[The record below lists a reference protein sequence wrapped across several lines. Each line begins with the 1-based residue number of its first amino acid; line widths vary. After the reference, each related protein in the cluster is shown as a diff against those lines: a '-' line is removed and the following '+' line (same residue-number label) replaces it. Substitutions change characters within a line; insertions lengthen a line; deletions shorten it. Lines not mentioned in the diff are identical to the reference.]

1 VLVLAGKMRLRTTK
15 VFVDSRYAVMGT
27 SGSSILFEIPGGV
40 ELGPNARCFVSEFTG
55 VCAWPT
61 LDETNRYQTVV
72 IGGAVHVLSLPAGSY
87 DIDSFAEALQTALV
101 QEVGSGFQVER
112 AGIGNTG
119 STQQL
124 LRVSH
129 PSTAFML
136 PESPLSKIVSFPQV
150 SATSHTSGFVD
161 LRRVHNVFVHSPSFG
176 NYNTVAPGG
185 VRTVLCKIPV
195 EVGYGGLVRWSTGGS
210 SFDYIECGVR
220 SLHLLRLELKDADG
234 NLLDLQ
240 GTAFSMTL
248 LFSEE

>member
-1 VLVLAGKMRLRTTK
+1 MRLRTTK
-15 VFVDSRYAVMGT
+15 VFVDSRYAALGT

-40 ELGPNARCFVSEFTG
+40 EVGPNARCFVSEFTA

-72 IGGAVHVLSLPAGSY
+72 LDTGALHVIALPAGSY
-87 DIDSFAEALQTALV
+87 DLDAFAEALQTALRDQV
-101 QEVGSGFQVER
+101 FGGFSVERTGVGSG
-112 AGIGNTG
+112 
-119 STQQL
+119 STQSL

-129 PSTAFML
+129 SSTAFML
-136 PESPLSKIVSFPQV
+136 ADSPLSKIVAFPQA
-150 SATSHTSGFVD
+150 SATSHVSGFVD
-161 LRRVHNVFVHSPSFG
+161 LRRVHNIFVHSPSFG
-176 NYNTVAPGG
+176 NYNAVAPGG

-195 EVGYGGLVRWSTGGS
+195 EVGYGGVVRWSTGGS

-220 SLHLLRLELKDADG
+220 SLHLLRLELKDSDG

>member
-1 VLVLAGKMRLRTTK
+1 MRLRTTK

-40 ELGPNARCFVSEFTG
+40 ELGPNARCFVSESTC
-55 VCAWPT
+55 VSAWST
-61 LDETNRYQTVV
+61 LDETNRYQSV
-72 IGGAVHVLSLPAGSY
+72 ITGAGALYVLAIPGGSY
-87 DIDSFAEALQTALV
+87 DLDSFADALQTALRDV
-101 QEVGSGFQVER
+101 AHMGFIVER
-112 AGIGNTG
+112 AGVGTG

-124 LRVSH
+124 LRVSN
-129 PSTAFML
+129 SLSFML
-136 PESPLSKIVSFPQV
+136 VDSPLSKIVSFPQV
-150 SATSHTSGFVD
+150 SATSHVSGFVD
-161 LRRVHNVFVHSPSFG
+161 LRRVHNIFVHSPSFG

-195 EVGYGGLVRWSTGGS
+195 EVGYSGLVRWSTGGS

-240 GTAFSMTL
+240 GTAFSLTL
-248 LFSEE
+248 LFSED

>member
-1 VLVLAGKMRLRTTK
+1 MLA
-15 VFVDSRYAVMGT
+15 D
-27 SGSSILFEIPGGV
+27 
-40 ELGPNARCFVSEFTG
+40 
-55 VCAWPT
+55 
-61 LDETNRYQTVV
+61 
-72 IGGAVHVLSLPAGSY
+72 
-87 DIDSFAEALQTALV
+87 
-101 QEVGSGFQVER
+101 
-112 AGIGNTG
+112 
-119 STQQL
+119 
-124 LRVSH
+124 
-129 PSTAFML
+129 
-136 PESPLSKIVSFPQV
+136 SPLSKIVSFPQV

-161 LRRVHNVFVHSPSFG
+161 LRRVHSIFVHSPSFG

-234 NLLDLQ
+234 HLLDLQ

>member
-1 VLVLAGKMRLRTTK
+1 MISIASQMPLQAALRAEIDAGFLVER
-15 VFVDSRYAVMGT
+15 
-27 SGSSILFEIPGGV
+27 
-40 ELGPNARCFVSEFTG
+40 TG
-55 VCAWPT
+55 VG
-61 LDETNRYQTVV
+61 R
-72 IGGAVHVLSLPAGSY
+72 
-87 DIDSFAEALQTALV
+87 
-101 QEVGSGFQVER
+101 
-112 AGIGNTG
+112 TG

-129 PSTAFML
+129 PSLSFRLAD
-136 PESPLSKIVSFPQV
+136 SPLSTIVSFPQL

-161 LRRVHNVFVHSPSFG
+161 LRRVHNIFVHSPSFG
-176 NYNTVAPGG
+176 NYNTVSPGG
-185 VRTVLCKIPV
+185 VRTALCKIPV

-210 SFDYIECGVR
+210 AFDYIECGVR

>member
-1 VLVLAGKMRLRTTK
+1 MRLRTTK
-15 VFVDSRYAVMGT
+15 VFVDSRYAAIGT

-40 ELGPNARCFVSEFTG
+40 ELGPNARCFVSEFTA

-61 LDETNRYQTVV
+61 LDDTNRHQTIITSDGFYV
-72 IGGAVHVLSLPAGSY
+72 ISIPGGSY
-87 DIDSFAEALQTALV
+87 DLDSFADALQAALR
-101 QEVGSGFQVER
+101 QEVDSGFLVGR
-112 AGIGNTG
+112 TGVGTG

-124 LRVSH
+124 LQVSH
-129 PSTAFML
+129 PTLSFTL

-150 SATSHTSGFVD
+150 SANSHTSGFVD
-161 LRRVHNVFVHSPSFG
+161 LRRCHSIFVHSPSFG

-195 EVGYGGLVRWSTGGS
+195 ETGYGGLIRWSTGGS

-234 NLLDLQ
+234 HLLDLQ
-240 GTAFSMTL
+240 GTAFSLTL

>member
-1 VLVLAGKMRLRTTK
+1 MRLRTTK
-15 VFVDSRYAVMGT
+15 VFIDSRYAVMGT

-40 ELGPNARCFVSEFTG
+40 EVGPNARCFVSEFTG

-72 IGGAVHVLSLPAGSY
+72 VGGAVFVLSIPAGTY
-87 DIDSFAEALQTALV
+87 DLDSFAEALQTALV

-112 AGIGNTG
+112 AGLGATG
-119 STQQL
+119 STQSL

-129 PSTAFML
+129 PSTSFIL
-136 PESPLSKIVSFPQV
+136 PESPLSKVVSFPQV

-161 LRRVHNVFVHSPSFG
+161 LRRVHNIFVHSPSFG

-234 NLLDLQ
+234 HLIDLQ

>member
-1 VLVLAGKMRLRTTK
+1 MRLRTTK

-61 LDETNRYQTVV
+61 LDDTNRYQTVITGAGAIYV
-72 IGGAVHVLSLPAGSY
+72 IAIPGGSY
-87 DIDSFAEALQTALV
+87 GLNSLANALQAALRAEIDAGFLV
-101 QEVGSGFQVER
+101 ERTGVGS
-112 AGIGNTG
+112 TG

-124 LRVSH
+124 LRVSN
-129 PSTAFML
+129 PSLSFRLADS
-136 PESPLSKIVSFPQV
+136 SPLSTIVSFLQAN
-150 SATSHTSGFVD
+150 ATSHTSGFVD
-161 LRRVHNVFVHSPSFG
+161 LRRVHNIFVHSPSFG
-176 NYNTVAPGG
+176 NYNTVSPGG
-185 VRTVLCKIPV
+185 VRTALCKIPV

>member
-1 VLVLAGKMRLRTTK
+1 
-15 VFVDSRYAVMGT
+15 
-27 SGSSILFEIPGGV
+27 
-40 ELGPNARCFVSEFTG
+40 VSEFTA

-61 LDETNRYQTVV
+61 LDDTNRHQTVLVSSGALYV
-72 IGGAVHVLSLPAGSY
+72 ISLPSGSY
-87 DIDSFAEALQTALV
+87 DLEAFADALQTALV
-101 QEVGSGFQVER
+101 QEVGAGFEFER
-112 AGIGNTG
+112 TGLGSTG
-119 STQQL
+119 STQSL

-129 PSTAFML
+129 PSTSFML
-136 PESPLSKIVSFPQV
+136 VDSPLSKIVSFPQV
-150 SATSHTSGFVD
+150 SATSHTSDFVD
-161 LRRVHNVFVHSPSFG
+161 LRRVHNIFVHSPSFG
-176 NYNTVAPGG
+176 NYNTVSPGG

-195 EVGYGGLVRWSTGGS
+195 ETGYGGLVRWSTGGS

>member
-1 VLVLAGKMRLRTTK
+1 MRLRTTK
-15 VFVDSRYAVMGT
+15 VFIDSRYAVMGT

-40 ELGPNARCFVSEFTG
+40 EVGPNARCFVSEFTG

-72 IGGAVHVLSLPAGSY
+72 VGGAFHVLSLPTGSY
-87 DIDSFAEALQTALV
+87 DLDSFAEALQTALRD
-101 QEVGSGFQVER
+101 EVSGGFIVER
-112 AGIGNTG
+112 TGVGTG

-136 PESPLSKIVSFPQV
+136 ADSPLSKIVSFPQA
-150 SATSHTSGFVD
+150 SATSHVSGFVD
-161 LRRVHNVFVHSPSFG
+161 LRRVHNIFVHSPSFG

-195 EVGYGGLVRWSTGGS
+195 EVGYGGIIRWSTGGS

-234 NLLDLQ
+234 HLLDLQ

>member
-1 VLVLAGKMRLRTTK
+1 MRLRTTK
-15 VFVDSRYAVMGT
+15 VFVDSRYAALGT
-27 SGSSILFEIPGGV
+27 AGSSILFEIPGGV
-40 ELGPNARCFVSEFTG
+40 ELGPNARCFVSEFTA

-61 LDETNRYQTVV
+61 LDDTNRFQTVLTGNGLYTV
-72 IGGAVHVLSLPAGSY
+72 AIPGGSY
-87 DIDSFAEALQTALV
+87 DLDSFADALQAAL
-101 QEVGSGFQVER
+101 QEAGGGFLVERTGVGS
-112 AGIGNTG
+112 G

-150 SATSHTSGFVD
+150 SATSHVSGFVD
-161 LRRVHNVFVHSPSFG
+161 LRRVHSIFVHSPSFG

-185 VRTVLCKIPV
+185 VRTALCKIPV

-220 SLHLLRLELKDADG
+220 SIHLLRLELKDADG

-240 GTAFSMTL
+240 GTSFSLTL
-248 LFSEE
+248 LFSDE

>member
-1 VLVLAGKMRLRTTK
+1 MRLRTTK
-15 VFVDSRYAVMGT
+15 VFIDSRSAVMGT

-61 LDETNRYQTVV
+61 LAETNRYQTVV
-72 IGGAVHVLSLPAGSY
+72 VGGAVHVLSLPAGTY
-87 DIDSFAEALQTALV
+87 DLDSFADALQTALV

-112 AGIGNTG
+112 AGLGSTG
-119 STQQL
+119 STQSL

-129 PSTAFML
+129 PSASFTL
-136 PESPLSKIVSFPQV
+136 LESPLSKLVSFPQV

-161 LRRVHNVFVHSPSFG
+161 LRRVHNIFVHSPSLG

-185 VRTVLCKIPV
+185 VRTVLCKFPV

-234 NLLDLQ
+234 NLLDLVQ
-240 GTAFSMTL
+240 FDSAL
-248 LFSEE
+248 L

>member
-1 VLVLAGKMRLRTTK
+1 
-15 VFVDSRYAVMGT
+15 MGT

-72 IGGAVHVLSLPAGSY
+72 TSGGAVYVLAIPAGSY
-87 DIDSFAEALQTALV
+87 DLDSFADALQAALV
-101 QEVGSGFQVER
+101 QELGAGFQVER
-112 AGIGNTG
+112 TGVGSTG
-119 STQQL
+119 STQSL

-129 PSTAFML
+129 PSQSFML
-136 PESPLSKIVSFPQV
+136 AESPLSKIVSFPQV
-150 SATSHTSGFVD
+150 SANSHTSGFVD
-161 LRRVHNVFVHSPSFG
+161 LRRAHNIFVHSPSFG

-195 EVGYGGLVRWSTGGS
+195 EVGYGGLIRWSTGGS

-234 NLLDLQ
+234 HLLDLQ

-248 LFSEE
+248 LFSED